1 MKKTKIA
8 ILCTVLAGVMM
19 LIDMSFPND
28 ARSGLIICP
37 NSGKDCNVELKDT
50 PYGTF
55 KVISEKGA
63 NDPAVQITG
72 DIQIN

>member
-19 LIDMSFPND
+19 LIDMAFPNN

-37 NSGKDCNVELKDT
+37 NSTVFCEVTVTDT
-50 PYGTF
+50 PYGSF
-55 KVISEKGA
+55 KVTSEKGP

-72 DIQIN
+72 DIQTN